1 MRTSRLRPAVISLA
15 NQKGG
20 VGKTTTTIN
29 LGAALAAA
37 GQSVMVI
44 DLDPQGH
51 LTEGLGVLDEDPKPD
66 VNLANILY
74 GAGKDLIPMDKI
86 LDAAMEVHDMLLLP
100 ATDELY
106 YAERGLSE
114 FPASERRLT
123 LTLQAIPDNTVDF
136 ILIDNQPAVSRL
148 SSNGLLASDL
158 LLPILQ
164 GRGASLRA
172 LDILNDQVNSLAEAY
187 RTRPRVIGT
196 VMNEINKRTAS
207 TERVKDSLRDAGIPI
222 LATIP
227 VRTRLTDA
235 WDAGKPILKFDPSS
249 DVIPI
254 YDALAERIIKEAV
267 PA

>member
-1 MRTSRLRPAVISLA
+1 MSSQSRRPCVISLA

-29 LGAALAAA
+29 LAASLASA

-51 LTEGLGVLDEDPKPD
+51 LTEGLGVMDESPRPP

-74 GAGKDLIPMDKI
+74 GAGKEQAPMDKI
-86 LDAAMEVHDMLLLP
+86 MEAVMEVHDLLLLP

-106 YAERGLSE
+106 FAERGLSE

-123 LTLQAIPDNTVDF
+123 LALQAIPDNAVDF
-136 ILIDNQPAVSRL
+136 ILIDNQPAVSTL

-158 LLPILQ
+158 LIPILQ

-172 LDILNDQVNSLAEAY
+172 LQILTDQVVALSDAY
-187 RTRPRVIGT
+187 GTRPRVIGA
-196 VMNEINKRTAS
+196 VMNEVNKRTGS
-207 TERVKDSLRDAGIPI
+207 TERVKESLREGEIPV

-227 VRTRLTDA
+227 VRTKLTDA
-235 WDAGKPILKFDPSS
+235 WDAGKPMVKFDSSS
-249 DVIPI
+249 DVIPL
-254 YDALAERIIKEAV
+254 YDALAELIIKERSQA
-267 PA
+267 